1 MKRAQQGFTL
11 MEVMITV
18 AIVAILSA
26 VAVPVYSDYVT
37 RGRLTEAFT
46 GLGGAQAA
54 AEQFWANNRT
64 YAGFDTSPSFPRS
77 TTNFS
82 YALANATASAYT
94 ITATGSGKMAGFV
107 YTIDQSGNRS
117 TTGGPTG
124 WGTNGSCWVD
134 KKGGQ
139 CSN

>member
-11 MEVMITV
+11 VEVMVTV

-26 VAVPVYSDYVT
+26 VAIPAYTSYVT

-64 YAGFDTSPSFPRS
+64 YLGFNGSPSFPAGTS
-77 TTNFS
+77 NFT
-82 YALANATASAYT
+82 YAISNASASSYT
-94 ITATGSGKMAGFV
+94 ITATGVGKMSGFV
-107 YTIDQSGNRS
+107 YTIDQSGNRT
-117 TTGGPTG
+117 TTGSPTG
-124 WGTNGSCWVD
+124 WGTSTSCWVD